1 MRAFEIKIVSR
12 AIEIDR
18 RQINA
23 VKPVLLAVGLE
34 LHEKHLLRQAIR
46 SVRFFG
52 IAIPEILL
60 AERNRSEF
68 WIGADGAG
76 TYEFFNALTAS
87 GFDDTAPHRGIIVKK
102 DAARVLAIF
111 ADAFDHCGKMYE
123 NIRPRFLEKTQ
134 GLSLF
139 AQVIF
144 AAARHDDFAT
154 A

>member
-87 GFDDTAPHRGIIVKK
+87 GFDDIQPHRGIIVKK
-102 DAARVLAIF
+102 AARVLAIC
-111 ADAFDHCGKMYE
+111 ADACDHCGKMDE